1 MKKFE
6 ISVYQRLTRTFYVE
20 VEAEDREDARNRF
33 YSMDDSEMGE
43 GYEKLLDS
51 DWEINEVNDV

>member
-6 ISVYQRLTRTFYVE
+6 ISVYQRLTRTYYVE
-20 VEAEDREDARNRF
+20 VEAEDPEDARNKF
-33 YSMDDSEMGE
+33 YSMDDSELGE

-51 DWEINEVNDV
+51 DWEINEVNDD

>member
-20 VEAEDREDARNRF
+20 VEAKDREDARNKF

>member
-20 VEAEDREDARNRF
+20 VEAEDREDARNIY
-33 YSMDDSEMGE
+33 YSMTDSEMGE

-51 DWEINEVNDV
+51 DWEINEVKDV

>member
-20 VEAEDREDARNRF
+20 VEAKDREDARNKF

-51 DWEINEVNDV
+51 DWEINEVDND

>member
-20 VEAEDREDARNRF
+20 VEAEDREDARNKF

-51 DWEINEVNDV
+51 DWEINEVQND

>member
-1 MKKFE
+1 MKTFE

-20 VEAEDREDARNRF
+20 VEAEDREDARNKF

-51 DWEINEVNDV
+51 DWEINEVKDV

>member
-6 ISVYQRLTRTFYVE
+6 VSVYQRLTRTFYIE
-20 VEAEDREDARNRF
+20 VEAEDREDARNKF
-33 YSMDDSEMGE
+33 HAMSDADLGE

-51 DWEINEVNDV
+51 EWEIDEVNDD

>member
-6 ISVYQRLTRTFYVE
+6 ISVYQTLTRTYYVE
-20 VEAEDREDARNRF
+20 VEAEDPVDARNKF

-51 DWEINEVNDV
+51 DWEINEVQDD

>member
-6 ISVYQRLTRTFYVE
+6 IVKYETLTRMLTTV
-20 VEAEDREDARNRF
+20 VEAEDWEDARNQF
-33 YSMDDSEMGE
+33 YSMDDMGE

-51 DWEINEVNDV
+51 DWEINEVRDD

>member
-20 VEAEDREDARNRF
+20 VEAKDREDARNKF

-51 DWEINEVNDV
+51 DWEINEVRND

>member
-20 VEAEDREDARNRF
+20 VEAESPEDARNKY
-33 YSMDDSEMGE
+33 YSMSDSAMGE

-51 DWEINEVNDV
+51 DWEINEVQND

>member
-6 ISVYQRLTRTFYVE
+6 ISVYQRLTRTFYAE
-20 VEAEDREDARNRF
+20 VEAEDREDARNKF

>member
-6 ISVYQRLTRTFYVE
+6 ISVYQTLTRTYYVE
-20 VEAEDREDARNRF
+20 VEAEDPVDARNKF

-51 DWEINEVNDV
+51 D

>member
-6 ISVYQRLTRTFYVE
+6 ISVYQTLTRTYYVE
-20 VEAEDREDARNRF
+20 VEAKDREDARNKF

-51 DWEINEVNDV
+51 DWEIDEVNDV

>member
-20 VEAEDREDARNRF
+20 VEAEDLEDARNKF

>member
-20 VEAEDREDARNRF
+20 VEAEDREDARNKF